1 MLNNNLLKDL
11 FNTALVAA
19 QSAGSFIKNN
29 ADKALTIDFKGRAN
43 VVTDIDRGAE
53 KIIISM
59 ILESFPDHQ
68 ILAEETPAVNTPSP
82 FRWIIDPLDGTTN
95 FVHRFPVFAVSI
107 AVEYMNDIVIGVVYD
122 PMRDELFSAIKNNG
136 AFLNKNP
143 IRVSTVEKLSES
155 LLATGFPYEL
165 QSNFNLNMDIF
176 REMYRNSQGV
186 RRLGSAALDLCYT
199 ACGRLDGF
207 WEFDLSPWD
216 VAAGI
221 LIVSEAGGKL
231 SDFSGNNFSIYG
243 KQVLATNGIIESE
256 MLKILSLT

>member
-1 MLNNNLLKDL
+1 MLNNKLLKDL

-19 QSAGSFIKNN
+19 QSAGSFIRNN
-29 ADKALTIDFKGRAN
+29 AEKALTIDFKGRAN

-53 KIIISM
+53 EIIISM

-68 ILAEETPAVNTPSP
+68 ILAEETPAINTSYP

-95 FVHRFPVFAVSI
+95 FIHRFPVFAVSI

-143 IRVSTVEKLSES
+143 IKVSTVNKLSES

-207 WEFDLSPWD
+207 WEFDLNPWD
-216 VAAGI
+216 VAAGA

-231 SDFSGNNFSIYG
+231 SDFSGKDFSIYDR
-243 KQVLATNGIIESE
+243 QVLATNGIIESK
-256 MLKILSLT
+256 MLEILSLT

>member
-1 MLNNNLLKDL
+1 
-11 FNTALVAA
+11 
-19 QSAGSFIKNN
+19 
-29 ADKALTIDFKGRAN
+29 
-43 VVTDIDRGAE
+43 
-53 KIIISM
+53 
-59 ILESFPDHQ
+59 
-68 ILAEETPAVNTPSP
+68 
-82 FRWIIDPLDGTTN
+82 
-95 FVHRFPVFAVSI
+95 
-107 AVEYMNDIVIGVVYD
+107 
-122 PMRDELFSAIKNNG
+122 
-136 AFLNKNP
+136 
-143 IRVSTVEKLSES
+143 
-155 LLATGFPYEL
+155 
-165 QSNFNLNMDIF
+165 MDIF